1 LIFYKKIDCICDK
14 IVNVGDTISK
24 KNVIDY
30 WDKQPCNIKHSRKEF
45 GTREYFDEVEKRK
58 YFVEPH
64 IPKFANF
71 NLYNGKKVL
80 EIGCGIGTD
89 AVNFARSGAI
99 YTGVEI
105 SQKSLDIAKKRFE
118 VYGLDGNF
126 LQGDAESISSY
137 FPNQYFDLIYSFGVL
152 HHTPSIDLAI
162 RSIRN
167 LMNSNSIFKF
177 MVYSK
182 NSYKQ
187 ALINEGLD
195 QPEAQ
200 KGCPIA
206 NSYTKM
212 EIIDIL
218 RKSNLKC
225 SSIEKDHIFPYKIN
239 EYKKHKYVKED
250 WFEKMPYDIFR
261 TLENNFGWH
270 LLITSKI

>member
-1 LIFYKKIDCICDK
+1 MDHLRGI
-14 IVNVGDTISK
+14 IVNMSDTVSK
-24 KNVIDY
+24 KKVIDY
-30 WDKQPCNIKHSRKEF
+30 WDKQPCNINHSSKAF

-71 NLYNGKKVL
+71 DFYNGKKVL

-105 SQKSLDIAKKRFE
+105 SQKFLVIAKKRFE
-118 VYGLDGNF
+118 VYGLEGNF

-152 HHTPSIDLAI
+152 HHTPSIYLAI
-162 RSIRN
+162 QSIRN

-206 NSYTKM
+206 NSYTKI

-218 RKSNLKC
+218 RQSNLKC
-225 SSIEKDHIFPYKIN
+225 ISIENDHIFPYKIN
-239 EYKKHKYVKED
+239 EYKKYKYVKED
-250 WFEKMPYDIFR
+250 WFEKMPYNIFR
-261 TLENNFGWH
+261 TLEKNFGWH
-270 LLITSKI
+270 LLINSKI